1 MKKFSKIL
9 VGLLVVVC
17 IVEGFFLYRAYA
29 IPSTTLQ
36 TARKINRIEQIIDK
50 YYKGSV
56 KKSELE
62 DCTYKGLVA
71 GLGDVYSMYYSED
84 DFKELEQSTSGVYYG
99 VGIYLTQDIK
109 TGIITVVKPVKGSP
123 ADGSGLKKGDILTKV
138 GNYKLK
144 TSDALDDIVKK
155 IKGAEGTKVK
165 LTFTRNQTSKTYT
178 FTRQSIENP
187 TVETKMLQ
195 DKVGYLQITEFDEVT
210 VSQFRSGLKSL
221 KKQGA
226 EGTKVK
232 LTFTRN
238 QTSKTYTFT
247 RQSIENPTV
256 ETKMLQDKVGY
267 LQITEFDEVT
277 VSQFR
282 SGLKSLKKQG
292 AKKLIIDLRD
302 NPGGLLTSVVDIAGQ
317 ILPKGTIVYTEDK
330 NGNKK
335 YYKDTKNE
343 QLDMPL
349 CVLVNGN
356 SASAAE
362 ILSGAIKDD
371 KAGTL
376 VGETT
381 FGKGIVQGFFEVG
394 DGSYVKL
401 TYSSYYT
408 PAGHNIHKK
417 GIKPDVEVKDN
428 TKTKADEQLNKALSI
443 LQKK

>member
-71 GLGDVYSMYYSED
+71 GLGDVYSTYYSED

-226 EGTKVK
+226 
-232 LTFTRN
+232 
-238 QTSKTYTFT
+238 
-247 RQSIENPTV
+247 
-256 ETKMLQDKVGY
+256 
-267 LQITEFDEVT
+267 
-277 VSQFR
+277 
-282 SGLKSLKKQG
+282 
-292 AKKLIIDLRD
+292 KKLIIDLRD

-330 NGNKK
+330 NGE
-335 YYKDTKNE
+335 KNE
-343 QLDMPL
+343 FTSDEENQFTKPL
-349 CVLVNGN
+349 VVMMNGY
-356 SASAAE
+356 SASASE
-362 ILSGAIKDD
+362 IFAGAVQDY
-371 KAGTL
+371 GTGQI
-376 VGETT
+376 VGTQSY
-381 FGKGIVQGFFEVG
+381 GKGVVQQIFDLK
-394 DGSYVKL
+394 DGTSLKL
-401 TYSSYYT
+401 TIAEYFT
-408 PAGHNIHKK
+408 PNGRNINGE
-417 GIKPDVEVKDN
+417 GITPDVEVEYEYDEANPEADN
-428 TKTKADEQLNKALSI
+428 QLDKAIEVVCQ
-443 LQKK
+443 

>member
-1 MKKFSKIL
+1 M
-9 VGLLVVVC
+9 
-17 IVEGFFLYRAYA
+17 
-29 IPSTTLQ
+29 
-36 TARKINRIEQIIDK
+36 
-50 YYKGSV
+50 
-56 KKSELE
+56 
-62 DCTYKGLVA
+62 
-71 GLGDVYSMYYSED
+71 
-84 DFKELEQSTSGVYYG
+84 
-99 VGIYLTQDIK
+99 TQDIK

-123 ADGSGLKKGDILTKV
+123 ADGSGLKKGDVLIKV
-138 GNYKLK
+138 GNYKVK

-155 IKGAEGTKVK
+155 IKGAEGTKVN

-187 TVETKMLQ
+187 TVETKMLKDQ
-195 DKVGYLQITEFDEVT
+195 IGYLQVTEFDEVT
-210 VSQFRSGLKSL
+210 VSQFKSGL
-221 KKQGA
+221 A
-226 EGTKVK
+226 
-232 LTFTRN
+232 
-238 QTSKTYTFT
+238 
-247 RQSIENPTV
+247 
-256 ETKMLQDKVGY
+256 
-267 LQITEFDEVT
+267 
-277 VSQFR
+277 
-282 SGLKSLKKQG
+282 SLKKQG

-302 NPGGLLTSVVDIAGQ
+302 NPGGLLTSVVDIASQ

-362 ILSGAIKDD
+362 ILSGAVKDRNT
-371 KAGTL
+371 GTL

-428 TKTKADEQLNKALSI
+428 TKTKADEQLDKAISI

>member
-71 GLGDVYSMYYSED
+71 GLGDVYSTYYSED

-226 EGTKVK
+226 
-232 LTFTRN
+232 
-238 QTSKTYTFT
+238 
-247 RQSIENPTV
+247 
-256 ETKMLQDKVGY
+256 
-267 LQITEFDEVT
+267 
-277 VSQFR
+277 
-282 SGLKSLKKQG
+282 
-292 AKKLIIDLRD
+292 
-302 NPGGLLTSVVDIAGQ
+302 
-317 ILPKGTIVYTEDK
+317 K
-330 NGNKK
+330 N
-335 YYKDTKNE
+335 
-343 QLDMPL
+343 
-349 CVLVNGN
+349 
-356 SASAAE
+356 
-362 ILSGAIKDD
+362 LSC
-371 KAGTL
+371 
-376 VGETT
+376 
-381 FGKGIVQGFFEVG
+381 
-394 DGSYVKL
+394 
-401 TYSSYYT
+401 
-408 PAGHNIHKK
+408 NIHY
-417 GIKPDVEVKDN
+417 
-428 TKTKADEQLNKALSI
+428 TCQ
-443 LQKK
+443 

>member
-71 GLGDVYSMYYSED
+71 GLGDVYSTYYSED

-226 EGTKVK
+226 KK
-232 LTFTRN
+232 LIIDLRDN
-238 QTSKTYTFT
+238 PGGLLTSVVD
-247 RQSIENPTV
+247 IA
-256 ETKMLQDKVGY
+256 G
-267 LQITEFDEVT
+267 QI
-277 VSQFR
+277 
-282 SGLKSLKKQG
+282 QG